1 MPSLGPAARLVRSDD
16 AKPTRLSQCPAECKH
31 APWAEPEANPGT
43 EGKGSMKFS
52 IIYEAQMVD
61 TSRENEF
68 QVFQDIVEQSL
79 FAEEMGF
86 DVIWSVEHHSLTQ
99 YAHLSAPESFLAFI
113 AGRTSRIHVG
123 HGVICLPFNMNHPI
137 KVAERVATLDILSK
151 GRLHFGVGKGGTR
164 QETGAFDT
172 PMEMVTPQV
181 DESMY
186 MIPKMWLDGEFSHK
200 SDLITIPPRPIHPK
214 PYQKPHPPMYM
225 ACTREEALYVAGGR
239 GLGALVLGFA
249 GPDEIKKKNDIY
261 RKAFAERDP
270 AQQVGFRPTEH
281 LAALC
286 PAIILDDREEAQR
299 IGFRGQLF
307 FAKSIHYWYGGAPKP
322 EVEDL
327 DAELQAQAVEREKE
341 KFVARLGDD
350 NIPVRPSSTELY
362 NVNHAYGTVDDAIA
376 YVERLQAAG
385 ADEILFLLQMGTVP
399 HWASMETIRNIG
411 EHLIPHFK
419 GTKVR
424 KREKAYA

>member
-1 MPSLGPAARLVRSDD
+1 
-16 AKPTRLSQCPAECKH
+16 
-31 APWAEPEANPGT
+31 
-43 EGKGSMKFS
+43 
-52 IIYEAQMVD
+52 MVD

-79 FAEEMGF
+79 LAEEMGF

-113 AGRTSRIHVG
+113 AGRTKRIDVG

-172 PMEMVTPQV
+172 PMELVTPQV

-186 MIPKMWLDGEFSHK
+186 MIPKMWLDGDFSHK

-214 PYQKPHPPMYM
+214 PYQQPHPPMYM
-225 ACTREEALYVAGGR
+225 ACTREEALYVAGAR
-239 GLGALVLGFA
+239 GLGALVLGFS
-249 GPDEIKKKNDIY
+249 GPEEIAKKNAIY
-261 RKAFAERDP
+261 REAFRNRKPED
-270 AQQVGFRPTEH
+270 QVGFRPTEH

-286 PAIILDDREEAQR
+286 PAIVLDDREEAQR

-322 EVEDL
+322 NVEDL
-327 DAELQAQAVEREKE
+327 DAELQAQEVEKE
-341 KFVARLGDD
+341 KAAFVARLGEED
-350 NIPVRPSSTELY
+350 IPVRPTSTELY
-362 NVNHAYGTVDDAIA
+362 NVNHAYGSVDTAIK
-376 YVERLQAAG
+376 YVERLEEAG

-399 HWASMETIRNIG
+399 HHASMETIKNIG
-411 EHLIPHFK
+411 EHLIPYFRNK
-419 GTKVR
+419 ERAKT
-424 KREKAYA
+424 REKELA